1 MSSDPPN
8 TVPSAKEIV
17 INYANYATPSEQ
29 PINKPDWVNVLVD
42 IPFGQS
48 ARNLADMEEQL
59 FTYKIPA
66 GLNIQLGDIVS
77 VPFGQQLVGAIAIK
91 FIDTLPDHLTTE
103 QIREIAD
110 VIASGFFRRQYWQLL
125 EKVAEYYETS
135 LIKVIRTALPSG
147 LLQSSQRRI
156 KLLDQSPEQLAN
168 QTLSDI
174 ARQII
179 TILEKSPQRD
189 YTWQHIERQ
198 LKGAKQGLRELLNKG
213 LVSSYLASP
222 KTIQA
227 KLKSAVIAITNNPD
241 LTKRQQEVWA
251 VLMAGGGEMWL
262 DDLVKQA
269 QTTPNLIKTLQT
281 KSYLVIEQ
289 QEVLRSE
296 QGRGEVRDQPRVLTI
311 DQQKALETI
320 QQIDGFA
327 QILLHGVTGSGKT
340 EVYLQAIA
348 PILQRGQSALVLV
361 PEIGLTPQLTDR
373 FRARF
378 GKQVY
383 VYHSSLSAGERY
395 DTWRNMMLGKPQI
408 VVGTRSAVFAPL
420 PKLGL
425 IILDEEHDSS
435 FKQDERMPCYHART
449 VAKWRAI
456 LEQCPLLLGSAT
468 PAIETWCEVDAYSDH
483 NDPPNPLNKGA
494 LPSVNP
500 DENIANLRFP
510 PLTRGARGDQYYY
523 LSLLE
528 RVESRPLPT
537 VQIVD
542 MRRELHNNNRSIFS
556 RTLQQALKDLKSQG
570 QQGILF
576 IHRRGHHT
584 FISCR
589 SCGFVME
596 CPHCDVSLAYH
607 YTRTEQIP
615 LLKCHYCH
623 HTAMLPSRCPECD
636 SPYFKYFGSGT
647 QRIETELNQMFPDL
661 SCIRFDSDTTNYKDA
676 HRILLDKFAA
686 GEADLLI
693 GTQMLT
699 KGLDL
704 AQVTLV
710 GVVSADGLL
719 HLSDFRANERAMQT
733 LLQVAGRAGRGEE
746 AGRVIV
752 QTYTPEHPVIE
763 AVQRHNYDSFINT
776 ELGHREFLHYPP
788 YGRLI
793 LLRLSSGDNNKVANN
808 AQQITNKLK
817 EKLQNQTGYQVLG
830 PAPAPVLRVANRY
843 RWHILLKLPLG
854 AEKAVLN
861 LHLLQADCPAGV
873 SLTIDVDPLRL

>member
-1 MSSDPPN
+1 MSPDLPN
-8 TVPSAKEIV
+8 TVPSAKEII
-17 INYANYATPSEQ
+17 INYATRSEQ
-29 PINKPDWVNVLVD
+29 PINKPDWINVLVD

-91 FIDTLPDHLTTE
+91 FIDTLPDHLSSG
-103 QIREIAD
+103 QIREITD

-125 EKVAEYYETS
+125 EQVAEYYETS
-135 LIKVIRTALPSG
+135 LIKVIRTALPAG

-168 QTLSDI
+168 QTLSNI
-174 ARQII
+174 AREII

-198 LKGAKQGLRELLNKG
+198 VKGAKQGLRELLNRG
-213 LVSSYLASP
+213 LVRSYLASP

-251 VLMAGGGEMWL
+251 ILMAGGGEMWL

-281 KSYLVIEQ
+281 KGYLVIEQ
-289 QEVLRSE
+289 REVLRSE
-296 QGRGEVRDQPRVLTI
+296 QGRGEVRDQPKVLTG

-320 QQIDGFA
+320 QQINSFA
-327 QILLHGVTGSGKT
+327 QVLLHGVTGSGKT

-348 PILQRGQSALVLV
+348 PILARGESALVLV

-378 GKQVY
+378 GEKVY

-395 DTWRNMMLGKPQI
+395 DTWRNMMLGQPQI

-435 FKQDERMPCYHART
+435 FKQDEPMPCYHARM
-449 VAKWRAI
+449 VAKWRAV
-456 LEQCPLLLGSAT
+456 LEQCPLVLGSAT
-468 PAIETWCEVDAYSDH
+468 PAIETWCEVISA
-483 NDPPNPLNKGA
+483 
-494 LPSVNP
+494 
-500 DENIANLRFP
+500 
-510 PLTRGARGDQYYY
+510 GARGDQYY
-523 LSLLE
+523 LSLPE

-589 SCGFVME
+589 SCGYVME

-647 QRIETELNQMFPDL
+647 QRIETELNQMFPDI
-661 SCIRFDSDTTNYKDA
+661 SCIRFDSDTTNYKNA

-733 LLQVAGRAGRGEE
+733 LLQVAGRAGRGAE

-776 ELGHREFLHYPP
+776 ELGHRDFLHYPP

-793 LLRLSSGDNNKVANN
+793 LLRLSSGDNNKVANT
-808 AQQITNKLK
+808 AQQIVNKLK
-817 EKLQNQTGYQVLG
+817 EKLSDESGYQVLG

-843 RWHILLKLPLG
+843 RWHILLKLPLAG
-854 AEKAVLN
+854 EKAVLN

-873 SLTIDVDPLRL
+873 SLTIDVDPLHL

>member
-1 MSSDPPN
+1 MSSNPPN

-17 INYANYATPSEQ
+17 INYVTPSEQ

-91 FIDTLPDHLTTE
+91 FIDTLPDHLSAG

-125 EKVAEYYETS
+125 EQVAEYYQTS

-168 QTLSDI
+168 QLPNQRLSDI
-174 ARQII
+174 ASQII

-198 LKGAKQGLRELLNKG
+198 VKGAKQGLRELLNRG

-251 VLMAGGGEMWL
+251 ILMAAGGEMWL
-262 DDLVKQA
+262 EDLVKQA

-281 KSYLVIEQ
+281 KGYLVIEQ

-296 QGRGEVRDQPRVLTI
+296 QGRGEVRDQPKVLTV

-320 QQIDGFA
+320 QQINSFA

-348 PILQRGQSALVLV
+348 PILARGESALVLV

-449 VAKWRAI
+449 VAKWRAV
-456 LEQCPLLLGSAT
+456 LEQCPLVLGSAT
-468 PAIETWCEVDAYSDH
+468 PAIETWCEGPA
-483 NDPPNPLNKGA
+483 
-494 LPSVNP
+494 
-500 DENIANLRFP
+500 
-510 PLTRGARGDQYYY
+510 GARGDQYY
-523 LSLLE
+523 LSLPE

-589 SCGFVME
+589 SCGYVME

-733 LLQVAGRAGRGEE
+733 LLQVAGRAGRGAE

-793 LLRLSSGDNNKVANN
+793 LLRLSSADNNKVANT
-808 AQQITNKLK
+808 AQQITDQLK
-817 EKLQNQTGYQVLG
+817 ARLKNQTGYQVLG

-843 RWHILLKLPLG
+843 RWHILLKLPLA

-873 SLTIDVDPLRL
+873 SLTIDVDPLHL